1 MKKRNQNKRKDRN
14 SSENEGGNVPK
25 QATKQSKLG
34 SGPNDSISRNLS
46 VSEILN
52 QTNTVLYKT
61 NDQLNNSVFEDSL
74 TKDETVNIRV
84 QKTKMASGDSLTS
97 TVNNDPTI
105 SNKLDTVINAI
116 KDIKINQDG
125 MKRMFESTLDKL
137 RKDLLKN
144 VDEKIQSLRDEILLD
159 LGIETQRVDEVMTTI
174 QSIQTRLSGV
184 EQRNQTVSDDG
195 TVMNTSI
202 TNPLDC
208 TDLTDT
214 ASGIPISE
222 NNDLMQKANDVINSL
237 GTDVSSN
244 VQVIAVTRL
253 PSRFNNRP
261 GLVKISFRNK
271 EEKILVLKNKMKLK
285 ENDEFKK
292 VFIKSSKSRVEHLI
306 ERNTRSI
313 LKIIPQADTLRIDA
327 NGIIRPKLANQFQ
340 ATTYS

>member
-1 MKKRNQNKRKDRN
+1 M
-14 SSENEGGNVPK
+14 
-25 QATKQSKLG
+25 
-34 SGPNDSISRNLS
+34 
-46 VSEILN
+46 
-52 QTNTVLYKT
+52 
-61 NDQLNNSVFEDSL
+61 
-74 TKDETVNIRV
+74 
-84 QKTKMASGDSLTS
+84 TS

-125 MKRMFESTLDKL
+125 MKRMFESKLDKL

-144 VDEKIQSLRDEILLD
+144 VDEKIQSLRDEISLD

-208 TDLTDT
+208 TDLTVT

-222 NNDLMQKANDVINSL
+222 NNDLQKANDVINSL
-237 GTDVSSN
+237 GTDVLSN

-261 GLVKISFRNK
+261 GLVIISFRNK
-271 EEKILVLKNKMKLK
+271 KEKILVLKNKMKLK
-285 ENDEFKK
+285 EKDELKK
-292 VFIKSSKSRVEHLI
+292 VFIKSSKSRVERLI

-327 NGIIRPKLANQFQ
+327 NGIIRPKLAHQFQ
-340 ATTYS
+340 ATTHS

>member
-1 MKKRNQNKRKDRN
+1 M
-14 SSENEGGNVPK
+14 
-25 QATKQSKLG
+25 
-34 SGPNDSISRNLS
+34 
-46 VSEILN
+46 
-52 QTNTVLYKT
+52 
-61 NDQLNNSVFEDSL
+61 L
-74 TKDETVNIRV
+74 TK
-84 QKTKMASGDSLTS
+84 
-97 TVNNDPTI
+97 
-105 SNKLDTVINAI
+105 
-116 KDIKINQDG
+116 
-125 MKRMFESTLDKL
+125 
-137 RKDLLKN
+137 
-144 VDEKIQSLRDEILLD
+144 KIQSLRDEISLD
-159 LGIETQRVDEVMTTI
+159 LGIETRRVDEVMTTI

-195 TVMNTSI
+195 TVTVMNTSI

-208 TDLTDT
+208 TDLTVT

-237 GTDVSSN
+237 WTDVSSN

-292 VFIKSSKSRVEHLI
+292 VFIKSSKSRVERLI

-327 NGIIRPKLANQFQ
+327 NGIIRPKLAHQFQ
-340 ATTYS
+340 ATTHS